1 MGLRV
6 GSRIGS
12 GTYVSWSLDLWMMA
26 LIVILSPVLVAG
38 LVVYLVV
45 RIAVAFFAAIVRNIR
60 ERHHPPTAEPED
72 PPVWREY

>member
-1 MGLRV
+1 
-6 GSRIGS
+6 
-12 GTYVSWSLDLWMMA
+12 MMA